1 MKIFVIS
8 LIIFSISS
16 CNFNNKNIEKKI
28 INSKNNKMDNKQLD
42 SLKREG
48 YLFTKEIDFFSL
60 KPTDT
65 ILSTNDIYSYY
76 AFKKMDN
83 KISIYHIDNGEIT
96 LKRNIEKLNTGFFKE
111 YRIIDSS
118 DGGEIHY
125 LTYYY
130 SKDKVIITIVTK
142 SIFEENKINS
152 YLSHLYI
159 INNINATIYIYKK
172 GNNFNL
178 KENYFSLSEKDM
190 LNIETVAMTL
200 FYDKEHVDETIS
212 PFNEFIKDLFVWD
225 LNKTN

>member
-1 MKIFVIS
+1 
-8 LIIFSISS
+8 
-16 CNFNNKNIEKKI
+16 
-28 INSKNNKMDNKQLD
+28 
-42 SLKREG
+42 
-48 YLFTKEIDFFSL
+48 
-60 KPTDT
+60 
-65 ILSTNDIYSYY
+65 
-76 AFKKMDN
+76 MDN